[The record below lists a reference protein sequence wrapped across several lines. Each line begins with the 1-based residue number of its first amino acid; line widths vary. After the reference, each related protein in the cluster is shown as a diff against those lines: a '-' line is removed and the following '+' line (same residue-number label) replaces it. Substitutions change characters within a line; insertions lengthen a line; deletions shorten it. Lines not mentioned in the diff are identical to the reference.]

1 MRKTREPQ
9 PPLSTTPRARHATL
23 ARDELRS
30 LAKGLA
36 VIEAFDA
43 AHPSL
48 TLSEAAR
55 RVGIS
60 PGSAQRILR
69 TLESLGYVGSD
80 GTRFSLR
87 PRALQLGYAY
97 LAALP
102 LSAIAQPLLSSL
114 TARLDASASLALLD
128 GESVVYVARASARRL
143 SSDYM
148 SVGTRMPAHATS
160 VGKVLLAALHP
171 DALEE
176 LLAAAKLLPLT
187 PNTQCSPDAV
197 RGAVARAARD
207 GHAVNDQETIMGLR
221 SIAVP
226 VSAGGQ
232 VVAALGVSAEVA
244 RTSLATMEAAWL
256 PELRATA
263 TAIAAALSARE
274 PPAYRFER

>member
-1 MRKTREPQ
+1 MRKPREPQ
-9 PPLSTTPRARHATL
+9 AAVSTTARARHATL
-23 ARDELRS
+23 ARDELRT

-43 AHPSL
+43 AHQSL

-87 PRALQLGYAY
+87 PRTLQLGYAY

-143 SSDYM
+143 NSDYM
-148 SVGTRMPAHATS
+148 AVGSRMPAHATS
-160 VGKVLLAALHP
+160 VGKVLMAALP
-171 DALEE
+171 REALEA
-176 LLAAAKLLPLT
+176 LLGDAKLLPLT
-187 PNTQCSPDAV
+187 PNTLCSPDAV

-226 VSAGGQ
+226 VAAGGQ

-244 RTSLATMEAAWL
+244 RTSLPTMEREWL

-263 TAIAAALSARE
+263 AAFAAALSARE

>member
-1 MRKTREPQ
+1 MRKSRNQRSTV
-9 PPLSTTPRARHATL
+9 STTARARHDTL

-43 AHPSL
+43 EHPSL
-48 TLSEAAR
+48 TLSEMAR

-69 TLESLGYVGSD
+69 TLESLGYVGSE
-80 GTRFSLR
+80 GARYALR
-87 PRALQLGYAY
+87 PRTLQLGYAF
-97 LAALP
+97 LATLP

-128 GESVVYVARASARRL
+128 GVEVVYVARASARRL
-143 SSDYM
+143 SRDYM

-160 VGKVLLAALHP
+160 VGKVLLAALP
-171 DALEE
+171 PEAQEAA
-176 LLAAAKLLPLT
+176 LAAPLQRLT
-187 PNTQCSPDAV
+187 PNTLARCEDIRAV
-197 RGAVARAARD
+197 VAKAARD
-207 GHAVNDQETIMGLR
+207 GHALNDQETIMGLR

-226 VSAGGQ
+226 VAVGGQ
-232 VVAALGVSAEVA
+232 VVAALGASAEVA
-244 RTSLATMEAAWL
+244 RTGLGTMETEWL

-263 TAIAAALSARE
+263 TAFAAALSARE
-274 PPAYRFER
+274 PPPYRYGS

>member
-1 MRKTREPQ
+1 M
-9 PPLSTTPRARHATL
+9 STTARTRHETL
-23 ARDELRS
+23 ARDELRT

-43 AHPSL
+43 EHPSL
-48 TLSEAAR
+48 TLSETAR

-80 GTRFSLR
+80 GARYALR
-87 PRALQLGYAY
+87 PRTLQLGYAF
-97 LAALP
+97 LATLP

-128 GESVVYVARASARRL
+128 GAEVVYVARASARRL
-143 SSDYM
+143 SRDYM

-160 VGKVLLAALHP
+160 VGKVLLAALP
-171 DALEE
+171 PEALEAA
-176 LLAAAKLLPLT
+176 LAVPSQRLT
-187 PNTQCSPDAV
+187 PNTLA
-197 RGAVARAARD
+197 RGEDIRAAVARAARD
-207 GHAVNDQETIMGLR
+207 GHALNDQETIMGLR

-226 VSAGGQ
+226 VAVGGQ
-232 VVAALGVSAEVA
+232 VVAALGASAEVA
-244 RTSLATMEAAWL
+244 RTGLGTMETEWL

-263 TAIAAALSARE
+263 AAFAAALSARE
-274 PPAYRFER
+274 PPPYRYGS